1 MKNAEHKAKDLI
13 KRTIESAEAGA
24 YMPGV
29 IEELLAVVDPE
40 DLVELGYAKYLE
52 EYLREREG
60 NYSDEEEAAIREAL
74 KQA

>member
-1 MKNAEHKAKDLI
+1 MKNAEHKAKELI
-13 KRTIESAEAGA
+13 KRAIESAEAGA
-24 YMPGV
+24 YMPAV
-29 IEELLAVVDPE
+29 IEELLADIDPE
-40 DLVELGYAKYLE
+40 DLVELGYANYLE